1 MVASSSTIDSLD
13 VFHVRVPLPEP
24 IKALGSV
31 IRSRDFIFARAQAGG
46 KTGTGFGLARQA
58 GIDRMIRQH
67 IAPRVVGKPASAIRQ
82 IWTESRDSVRMIG
95 EQGIFARAL
104 AVVDIALWD
113 LLGSLLDTPLWCLL
127 GGASPQVPCLAITG
141 YYREDDPVGAVR
153 REAEKLVAAGYQK
166 FKLPFGAGAELDMKR
181 LSVIREVVGQDALV
195 AVDASA
201 AFETI
206 KAALDAWRP
215 VENLNI
221 AFLEDPFP
229 ESKWELAIRF
239 AQTTDIKIAFGES
252 MSSPAIIQRLGADD
266 GVDVLR
272 PDATHQMGITGY
284 LQGIAPALE
293 NRTPIFPHYFP
304 DIHAPLVG
312 ALGAPGGLMVE
323 ESPVECDTV
332 GFRQLRATQPD
343 IRDGIWHLTEKP
355 GLGIEWDEDALKR
368 FRLLDS

>member
-1 MVASSSTIDSLD
+1 MALGDSTIDSIE

-31 IRSRDFIFARAQAGG
+31 ITSRDFIFARVQAGG
-46 KTGTGFGLARQA
+46 KFGTGFGLARQT
-58 GIDRMIRQH
+58 GIDRMVRKH

-82 IWTESRDSVRMIG
+82 IWNESRDSVRMIG
-95 EQGIFARAL
+95 EQGIFARGL

-113 LLGSLLDTPLWCLL
+113 LLGNLLNTPLWRLL
-127 GGASPQVPCLAITG
+127 GGASAQVPCLAITG

-153 REAEKLVAAGYQK
+153 REAEKLVAAGYQL
-166 FKLPFGAGAELDMKR
+166 FKLPFGAGTELDLKR
-181 LSVIREVVGQDALV
+181 LSAIREVVGENALV

-201 AFETI
+201 AFDNI
-206 KAALDAWRP
+206 KSALDAWRP
-215 VENLNI
+215 VEKLNI

-229 ESKWELAIRF
+229 ESKWELAIHF
-239 AQTTDIKIAFGES
+239 AQTTSVKIAFGES
-252 MSSPAIIQRLGADD
+252 MSSPAIIQRLGAAD

-284 LQGIAPALE
+284 LQGLAPALE
-293 NRTPIFPHYFP
+293 NRVPIYPHYFP

-312 ALGAPGGLMVE
+312 ALGGMMIE
-323 ESPVECDTV
+323 ESPIECDTV

-355 GLGIEWDEDALKR
+355 GLGIDWDEDAIKR
-368 FRLLDS
+368 FRLFDS